1 MNQILSIKNLNYTYK
16 TGRTSVPALT
26 DLTFDVSDGEI
37 FGFIGPNGAG
47 KTTTIKL
54 LLNILAVQKGKVLL
68 FGKSPSRPDS
78 RKQIGYM
85 PEIANYYWYLTPR
98 ELLNMYGRIFGIDR
112 ITLKTKVPVLL
123 NIVGLEEDGDRLM
136 GTFSKGMMQ
145 KISFAQALINDPKL
159 LILDEPMGGLDPVS
173 RKKMRDVIHELRSQ
187 GKTIFFSSHE
197 LSEVE
202 LISDRIGILS
212 KGCLLASASTKN
224 LLTNKGEAQSLESYF
239 LDIITNK

>member
-1 MNQILSIKNLNYTYK
+1 MNKILSIKNLNYTYK
-16 TGRTSVPALT
+16 TGRYSVPALI
-26 DLTFDVSDGEI
+26 DLTFDVAEGEI

-47 KTTTIKL
+47 KTTTIKI
-54 LLNILAVQKGKVLL
+54 LLNILEIQKGEVLL
-68 FGKSPSRPDS
+68 SGKFPSRTDS
-78 RKQIGYM
+78 REEIGYM

-98 ELLNMYGRIFGIDR
+98 ELLNMYGRIFGIDK

-123 NIVGLEEDGDRLM
+123 NLVGLENAGDRIM
-136 GTFSKGMMQ
+136 RTFSKGMMQ

-173 RKKMRDVIHELRSQ
+173 RKKMRDVILELRSQ

-202 LISDRIGILS
+202 LISDRIGILNNGS
-212 KGCLLASASTKN
+212 LLAVASTKN
-224 LLTNKGEAQSLESYF
+224 LLTNKGTSQSLEHYF